1 LKSQNS
7 ILYAKGA
14 LMKSLG
20 NHLIIELYNCKTD
33 IINDLHKVEDILM
46 KSVNLSGAE
55 IIAPVFHRFNP
66 HGVSGVIVIAE
77 SHFSIHTWP
86 EYGYCA
92 VDIFTC
98 GDTIDS
104 QKALTFM
111 KKAFE
116 AKSISVVETKRGILN
131 LPVEK
136 IKYKPEPVNQNVA

>member
-1 LKSQNS
+1 
-7 ILYAKGA
+7 
-14 LMKSLG
+14 MKSLG
-20 NHLIIELYNCKTD
+20 NHLIIELYDCKTD
-33 IINDLHKVEDILM
+33 IINDLRKIEEILI

-55 IIAPVFHRFNP
+55 IIKPVFHKFNP
-66 HGVSGVIVIAE
+66 HGVSGVVVIAE

-104 QKALTFM
+104 HKALTYM
-111 KKAFE
+111 RKAVD
-116 AKSISVVETKRGILN
+116 AKSISVVETKRGILH

-136 IKYKPEPVNQNVA
+136 IKYKPDEVN